1 MENEKAINSELVAL
15 EGRANAMVVNT
26 DADYAVAAAMVKE
39 IKSLANKVKDY
50 WEPLRVSA
58 KKAYDEI
65 LAKKKE
71 MTDPLDKTE
80 KALKAQM
87 ADYTLRKEAAR
98 KALEEAQRKLA
109 QEEAERKLRE
119 AMDAES
125 SGDADSAQMALAE
138 AEVYDNL
145 SGTLTVA
152 KEKVKADG
160 VSVRKTFKIK
170 SVDPSRVP
178 VMVNGVCVRPVD
190 EKAVLALIKACDG
203 NIKID
208 GIEFEEDAIIS
219 VRA

>member
-1 MENEKAINSELVAL
+1 MEKETIGRELTAL
-15 EGRANAMVVNT
+15 ETRALNMTVNS
-26 DADYAVAAAMVKE
+26 DADYAAAGAVLKEVKA
-39 IKSLANKVKDY
+39 LANKVKEY

-58 KKAYDEI
+58 KKAYDDV

-80 KALKAQM
+80 KVLKAEM
-87 ADYTLRKEAAR
+87 AGYTKRKELER
-98 KALEEAQRKLA
+98 KLLEEAQRKMA
-109 QEEAERKLRE
+109 QEEAEKRLRE
-119 AMDAES
+119 AVDAES
-125 SGDADSAQMALAE
+125 NGDVVSAEMAYAE

-145 SGTLTVA
+145 SGTITVA

-178 VMVNGVCVRPVD
+178 VNFNGVCIRPVD
-190 EKAVLALIKACDG
+190 EKAVLALIKAADG

-208 GIEFEEDAIIS
+208 GIEFEEDAVIS

>member
-1 MENEKAINSELVAL
+1 MEKETIGRELTAL
-15 EGRANAMVVNT
+15 ETRALNMTVNS
-26 DADYAVAAAMVKE
+26 DADYAAAGAVLKEVKA
-39 IKSLANKVKDY
+39 LANKVKEY

-58 KKAYDEI
+58 KKAYDDV

-80 KALKAQM
+80 KVLKAEM
-87 ADYTLRKEAAR
+87 AGYTKRKELER
-98 KALEEAQRKLA
+98 KLLEEAQRKMA
-109 QEEAERKLRE
+109 QEEAEKRLRE
-119 AMDAES
+119 AVDAES
-125 SGDADSAQMALAE
+125 NGDAASAEMAYAE

-145 SGTLTVA
+145 SSTITVA

-178 VMVNGVCVRPVD
+178 VNFNGVCIRPVD
-190 EKAVLALIKACDG
+190 EKAVLALIKAADG

-208 GIEFEEDAIIS
+208 GIEFEEDAVIS